1 MNILLDTHIA
11 IWAITDD
18 VRLTKQARE
27 IILDADN
34 NIYISAVSTLE
45 VNNKRKSKKNN
56 LEFTTE
62 EFIENCDGAGYIQL
76 PLQSKH
82 LKTENTLK
90 WGGKGE
96 EHKDPYDRL
105 LLAQAKAEGL
115 HLMTHDEMIS
125 LFDEQCIL
133 SV

>member
-11 IWAITDD
+11 VWAITDD
-18 VRLTKQARE
+18 ARLTERARE
-27 IILDADN
+27 IILDSDN

-62 EFIENCDGAGYIQL
+62 EFVECCDDAGYIQL

-82 LKTENTLK
+82 LIAENMLK

-105 LLAQAKAEGL
+105 LLAQAKAEGF

-125 LFDEQCIL
+125 LFDEKCIL
-133 SV
+133 TV

>member
-18 VRLTKQARE
+18 PRLSGKARAM
-27 IILDADN
+27 ILDPEN
-34 NIYISAVSTLE
+34 SIYISAVSTLE
-45 VNNKRKSKKNN
+45 VSMKRRSRRNN
-56 LEFTTE
+56 LAFTTE
-62 EFIENCDGAGYIQL
+62 EFIECCEEAGYIQL

-82 LKTENTLK
+82 MAAESTLR
-90 WGGKGE
+90 WAGEGG

-105 LLAQAKAEGL
+105 LLAQAKAEGFR
-115 HLMTHDEMIS
+115 LMTHDEMIP
-125 LFDEQCIL
+125 LFDEKCVL

>member
-18 VRLTKQARE
+18 PRLSERARE
-27 IILDADN
+27 IILDIGN

-45 VNNKRKSKKNN
+45 VNNKRKSRNNN

-62 EFIENCDGAGYIQL
+62 EFIACCEEAGYIQL
-76 PLQSKH
+76 PLESRH
-82 LKTENTLK
+82 IAAENSLR
-90 WGGKGE
+90 WANEGA
-96 EHKDPYDRL
+96 EHKDPYDRI
-105 LLAQAKAEGL
+105 LLAQAKTENM
-115 HLMTHDEMIS
+115 HLLTHDQMIPMY
-125 LFDEQCIL
+125 DEKCVI

>member
-18 VRLTKQARE
+18 PRLSEQARE
-27 IILDADN
+27 IILDIGN

-45 VNNKRKSKKNN
+45 VNNKRKSRNNN

-62 EFIENCDGAGYIQL
+62 EFIACCEEAGYIQL
-76 PLQSKH
+76 PLESRH
-82 LKTENTLK
+82 IAAENSLR
-90 WGGKGE
+90 WANEGE
-96 EHKDPYDRL
+96 EHKDPYDRI
-105 LLAQAKAEGL
+105 LLAQAKTENM
-115 HLMTHDEMIS
+115 HLLTHDRMIPM
-125 LFDEQCIL
+125 FDEKCVI

>member
-11 IWAITDD
+11 VWAITDD
-18 VRLTKQARE
+18 PRLSKKARE
-27 IILDADN
+27 IILDSDN
-34 NIYISAVSTLE
+34 SLYISAVSTLE

-56 LEFTTE
+56 LEFTTD
-62 EFIENCDGAGYIQL
+62 EFIESCEASGYIQL

-82 LKTENTLK
+82 LRIENTLK

-105 LLAQAKAEGL
+105 LLAQAKAENL
-115 HLMTHDEMIS
+115 HLMTHDEMIC
-125 LFDEQCIL
+125 LFDEKCVL
-133 SV
+133 EV